1 MAATSLIRVSS
12 ETRDKLAKIAELQH
26 SSIGEVVEVAVTKME
41 RELFWKNYREAFE
54 KLRAD
59 PVEWAAYQA
68 ELDVWDSTLMD
79 GLEDFP
85 YEYGPEDE

>member
-1 MAATSLIRVSS
+1 MAATSLIRVSN
-12 ETRDKLAKIAELQH
+12 ETREKLAKIAEQQH
-26 SSIGEVVEVAVTKME
+26 SSIGDVVAVAATKLE

-59 PVEWAAYQA
+59 PVEWAAYKA
-68 ELDVWDSTLMD
+68 ELEAWDSTLMD